1 MAGRSNG
8 IFDYLGPADATLG
21 HGCSIIWQE
30 DIDERHIFSRG
41 SRVNSW
47 GQELTSDD
55 RVFSVRV
62 PRG

>member
-30 DIDERHIFSRG
+30 KSGERQSFSRG
-41 SRVNSW
+41 STDESW